1 MAGGTVE
8 IERERS
14 APELVSTTFSVYQ
27 RFPLLFLILAAGVVV
42 PYELIV
48 LAVTGVGPLSLR
60 ELNGTTELILDV
72 VNFFLI
78 GPLISALHVHAVRD
92 IRDGDRPRL
101 ASVAP
106 RALVVLPVVSA
117 AVIIS
122 TLGIFAGFIA
132 LIVPGILLSLRWSVV
147 AQAAALDH
155 GSWTDALRR
164 STDLT
169 RGNYWHIFGLLFLV
183 GLLSGIVGFAVE
195 AAFHHPS
202 TTVASFV
209 AGTALQTVV
218 RSFTALATALL
229 YFELMARGRKKEETA
244 AIEAAKAP
252 KAESAVRP
260 TGHPLDPNSWSD
272 EDRPPGWYVNPDSP
286 RRMRYW
292 AADGTPTWSKRTTK
306 TPRDVLA
313 KWKRDPSAAR
323 RRDEER

>member
-1 MAGGTVE
+1 VAGGTVE

-14 APELVSTTFSVYQ
+14 APELVSATFSVYQ

-60 ELNGTTELILDV
+60 ELSGSTELILDV

-101 ASVAP
+101 ALVAP
-106 RALVVLPVVSA
+106 RALAALPVVSA

-147 AQAAALDH
+147 AQAAALDR

-164 STDLT
+164 SAELT
-169 RGNYWHIFGLLFLV
+169 RGNYWHIFGTLFLV
-183 GLLSGIVGFAVE
+183 SLLGAILGFGVE

-202 TTVASFV
+202 TTVSSFV

-218 RSFTALATALL
+218 RSLTALATALL
-229 YFELMARGRKKEETA
+229 FFELTARSRAKVETTA
-244 AIEAAKAP
+244 AQEAEPAWDVP
-252 KAESAVRP
+252 P

-272 EDRPPGWYVNPDSP
+272 EDRPAGWYIDPSAPWV
-286 RRMRYW
+286 MRYW
-292 AADGTPTWSKRTTK
+292 AADGTPTWSKRSTK
-306 TPRDVLA
+306 TPKQIRA
-313 KWKRDPSAAR
+313 EWEAIKRQAADR
-323 RRDEER
+323 G